1 LPVLIRN
8 DTTRKEEQQMKRQKK
23 WAAVALALLLPLGAV
38 SVRAQDS
45 TEQGQGRGQFAGM
58 QRIGGTITAIS
69 GSQLTIK
76 TVDGAAYQVVTTDNT
91 RVMRGRG
98 NPAKL
103 TDLKVGD
110 GLMAMG
116 NMDTPNKTIHAA
128 MLMSM
133 DADQMKR
140 MEDAQ
145 KQQLANLGKT
155 TIAGRV
161 TAIDMDN
168 VTMTVERPDG
178 VSQTIGFDDNTSFR
192 RGRAMIGNGMGSTAG
207 SGSGAGT
214 ATNANATPT
223 GESITLADIKVGDR
237 VAGPGEVKSGRF
249 VAKELTV
256 MNPGNGRRRS
266 TDTKEGS
273 ETGTSETGTSANGK
287 PESTPQ
293 SPK

>member
-1 LPVLIRN
+1 M
-8 DTTRKEEQQMKRQKK
+8 DRQKK
-23 WAAVALALLLPLGAV
+23 WAAVALALLLPLGAM
-38 SVRAQDS
+38 SARAQDS
-45 TEQGQGRGQFAGM
+45 AEQGQGRGQFAGM
-58 QRIGGTITAIS
+58 QRIGGTITAIT
-69 GSQLTIK
+69 GPQVTIK
-76 TVDGAAYQVVTTDNT
+76 TVDGATYQVVTTDNT

-116 NMDTPNKTIHAA
+116 NMDTPNKTLHAA
-128 MLMSM
+128 VLVSM

-145 KQQLANLGKT
+145 KQQIANLGKT
-155 TIAGRV
+155 MIAGRV

-178 VSQTIGFDDNTSFR
+178 VSQTIGFDENTSFR
-192 RGRAMIGNGMGSTAG
+192 RGRASGVNGMGFAAGNG
-207 SGSGAGT
+207 SGSGT
-214 ATNANATPT
+214 AANANATPT
-223 GESITLADIKVGDR
+223 GESITLADIKPGDR
-237 VAGPGEVKSGRF
+237 VAGPGELKSGRF

-256 MNPGNGRRRS
+256 MTPGNGRRRS

-273 ETGTSETGTSANGK
+273 ETGTSETGTPANGK
-287 PESTPQ
+287 PQSTPQ
-293 SPK
+293 APK